1 MEYKFLEINTCFI
14 MATKVYYYYY
24 SGDRNTTVL
33 TLQSLPIV
41 RTSL

>member
-1 MEYKFLEINTCFI
+1 MEYKFLEIITCFI
-14 MATKVYYYYY
+14 MATKVYYY

-33 TLQSLPIV
+33 TLQLLPIV